1 MKYSNLI
8 ILAFCVSGTI
18 TTIAQTKKTAKKPVA
33 TKTEVVVAPVVV
45 EVKQEPIK
53 VEEPKVV
60 AETPKGEEKKSGGIG
75 GFFSKMKNKIKD
87 ATKSDDSKKEEKDK
101 TEVAS
106 ADSKKEEPKKK
117 KGSSKKSGNFTTVW
131 ETQFENKAERIAM
144 VSWDGTIVIGTD
156 DNSASALDGDG
167 KPLWDGDYKKMTT
180 NKTNKCEKQFAVF
193 KDGGG
198 YLFLF
203 DSRTMG
209 KDRVACLSMKTGKE
223 LWNSEEYQD
232 LIPKGKN
239 EDNSFA
245 DDGELETVKFIFELN
260 AFLISQRNSVILVNA
275 DNGNKIWE
283 TTRFKGGI
291 GKYIYSAEKNEIVLI
306 NFKPTALGA
315 LFSGFKN
322 QLVRIN
328 AANGDIVWD
337 VTFRGTIEKELITR
351 RSIVEMW
358 LKKDKLFL
366 NINGLMVF
374 DYASGKEL
382 WQATFETDVES
393 TNTGNSLF
401 GGKKRT
407 KIYNTISD
415 PIYTDEAV
423 YLVMLGNRDKTKYVE
438 KHEINTGKLLWTSE
452 KITGALAIPHI
463 YKAGNKIM
471 CQIGGKVQVQELRWE
486 EAGSSAL
493 SSGIST
499 LGGFGGGG
507 GMKSWVPYMFS
518 DYRAQKNGVLAL
530 DDNNGIT
537 SWRSEKF
544 DKRITDL
551 IINEDKTVFVGDGDE
566 FYGYDIASGNQL
578 FDVKHNDAKVG
589 KATDVID
596 FNDKVVVV
604 SEKGLAA
611 YFKKD
616 GTRAYA
622 TEKLRGIDGWYNIK
636 GNFFLRDQR
645 NSKNIIHGINMET
658 GETKGSVQ
666 SKGKGGNPQFGDGID
681 ITLDGEY
688 IFAFKGKKVEKIKVN
703 N

>member
-1 MKYSNLI
+1 M
-8 ILAFCVSGTI
+8 VSG
-18 TTIAQTKKTAKKPVA
+18 
-33 TKTEVVVAPVVV
+33 
-45 EVKQEPIK
+45 
-53 VEEPKVV
+53 
-60 AETPKGEEKKSGGIG
+60 
-75 GFFSKMKNKIKD
+75 
-87 ATKSDDSKKEEKDK
+87 
-101 TEVAS
+101 
-106 ADSKKEEPKKK
+106 
-117 KGSSKKSGNFTTVW
+117 
-131 ETQFENKAERIAM
+131 
-144 VSWDGTIVIGTD
+144 DGAIVIGTD
-156 DNSASALDGDG
+156 ENSASALDGDG

-180 NKTNKCEKQFAVF
+180 NKTNKCEKQYAIF

-203 DSRTMG
+203 DSRTLG
-209 KDRVACLSMKTGKE
+209 KDRVACLNIKTGKE

-291 GKYIYSAEKNEIVLI
+291 GKYIYNAEKNEIVMI

-337 VTFRGTIEKELITR
+337 VTFRGTIEKELVTR
-351 RSIVEMW
+351 RAIVEMW

-374 DYASGKEL
+374 DYATGNSL
-382 WQATFETDVES
+382 WEAVFETDVES
-393 TNTGNSLF
+393 TNSGNSLF

-407 KIYNTISD
+407 KIYRTIAD
-415 PIYTDEAV
+415 PIYTDDAV
-423 YLVMLGNRDKTKYVE
+423 YLVMLGNRDKTKYVQ
-438 KHEINTGKLLWTSE
+438 KHDINSGKLLWTSE
-452 KITGALAIPHI
+452 KITGALAIPNV

-471 CQIGGKVQVQELRWE
+471 IQIGGKVQVQELRYE
-486 EAGSSAL
+486 DATNSTASAI
-493 SSGIST
+493 SG

-507 GMKSWVPYMFS
+507 SAKQWVPYIFS

-530 DDNNGIT
+530 DDATGAT

-622 TEKLRGIDGWYNIK
+622 TEKLRGIDGWYNVS

-681 ITLDGEY
+681 ITKDGEFIY
-688 IFAFKGKKVEKIKVN
+688 AFKGKKVEKIKVN

>member
-1 MKYSNLI
+1 MSYFLVFGFNATLPCNQNIILIMKKNLI
-8 ILAFCVSGTI
+8 FIAAILLFSNNSN
-18 TTIAQTKKTAKKPVA
+18 AQFGKLLSKIKSKKTEEKS
-33 TKTEVVVAPVVV
+33 TTTSSSD
-45 EVKQEPIK
+45 EPI
-53 VEEPKVV
+53 
-60 AETPKGEEKKSGGIG
+60 
-75 GFFSKMKNKIKD
+75 
-87 ATKSDDSKKEEKDK
+87 
-101 TEVAS
+101 
-106 ADSKKEEPKKK
+106 KK
-117 KGSSKKSGNFTTVW
+117 KGSSKKSGNFSTVW
-131 ETQFENKAERIAM
+131 ETQFENKAESIAM
-144 VSWDGTIVIGTD
+144 VSWDGTIVIGSD
-156 DNSASALDGDG
+156 ENSASALDGDG

-203 DSRTMG
+203 DSRTLG
-209 KDRVACLSMKTGKE
+209 KDRVACLDMKTGKE
-223 LWNSEEYQD
+223 LWNSEEYQN

-283 TTRFKGGI
+283 STRFKGGV
-291 GKYIYSAEKNEIVLI
+291 GKYIYNSEKNEIVLI

-322 QLVRIN
+322 QLIRLN
-328 AANGDIVWD
+328 AGNGDIVWEA
-337 VTFRGTIEKELITR
+337 TFRGTIEKELVTR
-351 RSIVEMW
+351 KSIVEMW

-374 DYASGKEL
+374 DYATGKQL
-382 WQATFETDVES
+382 WEATFETDVAVS
-393 TNTGNSLF
+393 GGSSLL
-401 GGKKRT
+401 GGKKRS
-407 KIYNTISD
+407 KIYRTIAD
-415 PIYTDEAV
+415 PIYTDNAI
-423 YLVMLGNRDKTKYVE
+423 YLVMLGNKDKTKYVE
-438 KHEINTGKLLWTSE
+438 KHDINSGKLLWTSE
-452 KITGALAIPHI
+452 KITGALAIPNI

-471 CQIGGKVQVQELRWE
+471 VQIGGKVQVQELRWE
-486 EAGSSAL
+486 EATSSTA
-493 SSGIST
+493 SAVSA

-507 GMKSWVPYMFS
+507 GVKRWVPYIYS
-518 DYRAQKNGVLAL
+518 DYRAQKNGVLAI
-530 DDNNGIT
+530 DDASGTT
-537 SWRSEKF
+537 SWRSERF

-551 IINEDKTVFVGDGDE
+551 IIDNEKTVFVGDGDE
-566 FYGYDIASGNQL
+566 FYGYDVASGSQL

-589 KATDVID
+589 KAVDVID
-596 FNDKVVVV
+596 FSDKVVVI

-622 TEKLRGIDGWYNIK
+622 TEKLKGIDQWYNIS

-645 NSKNIIHGINMET
+645 NSKNIIYGINMET
-658 GETKGSVQ
+658 GETKGMVQ
-666 SKGKGGNPQFGDGID
+666 SKGEGGNPQFGDGID
-681 ITLDGEY
+681 ITKDGEY
-688 IFAFKGKKVEKIKVN
+688 IYAFKGKKVEKIKVN

>member
-1 MKYSNLI
+1 MSYFLVFDFNATLPCNQNIILIMKKNLI
-8 ILAFCVSGTI
+8 FIAAILLFSNNSN
-18 TTIAQTKKTAKKPVA
+18 AQFGKLLSKIKSKKTEEKS
-33 TKTEVVVAPVVV
+33 TTTSSSD
-45 EVKQEPIK
+45 EPI
-53 VEEPKVV
+53 
-60 AETPKGEEKKSGGIG
+60 
-75 GFFSKMKNKIKD
+75 
-87 ATKSDDSKKEEKDK
+87 
-101 TEVAS
+101 
-106 ADSKKEEPKKK
+106 KK
-117 KGSSKKSGNFTTVW
+117 KGSSKKSGNFSTVW
-131 ETQFENKAERIAM
+131 ETQFENKAESIAM
-144 VSWDGTIVIGTD
+144 VSWDGTIVIGSD
-156 DNSASALDGDG
+156 ENSASALDGDG

-203 DSRTMG
+203 DSRTLG
-209 KDRVACLSMKTGKE
+209 KDRVACLDMKTGKE
-223 LWNSEEYQD
+223 LWNSEEYQN

-283 TTRFKGGI
+283 STRFKGGV
-291 GKYIYSAEKNEIVLI
+291 GKYIYNSEKNEIILI

-322 QLVRIN
+322 QLIRLN
-328 AANGDIVWD
+328 AGNGDIVWEA
-337 VTFRGTIEKELITR
+337 TFRGTIEKELVTR
-351 RSIVEMW
+351 KSIVEMW

-374 DYASGKEL
+374 DYATGKQL
-382 WQATFETDVES
+382 WEATFETDVAVS
-393 TNTGNSLF
+393 GGSSLL
-401 GGKKRT
+401 GGKKRS
-407 KIYNTISD
+407 KIYRTIAD
-415 PIYTDEAV
+415 PIYTDNAI
-423 YLVMLGNRDKTKYVE
+423 YLVMLGNKDKTKYVE
-438 KHEINTGKLLWTSE
+438 KHDINSGKLLWTSE
-452 KITGALAIPHI
+452 KITGALAIPNI

-471 CQIGGKVQVQELRWE
+471 VQIGGKVQVQELRWE
-486 EAGSSAL
+486 EATSSTA
-493 SSGIST
+493 SAVSA

-507 GMKSWVPYMFS
+507 GVKRWVPYIYS
-518 DYRAQKNGVLAL
+518 DYRAQKNGVLAI
-530 DDNNGIT
+530 DDASGTT
-537 SWRSEKF
+537 SWRSERF

-551 IINEDKTVFVGDGDE
+551 IIDNEKTVFVGDGDE
-566 FYGYDIASGNQL
+566 FYGYDVASGSQL

-589 KATDVID
+589 KAVDVID
-596 FNDKVVVV
+596 FSDKVVVI

-622 TEKLRGIDGWYNIK
+622 TEKLKGIDQWYNIS

-645 NSKNIIHGINMET
+645 NSKNIIYGINMET
-658 GETKGSVQ
+658 GETKGMVQ
-666 SKGKGGNPQFGDGID
+666 SKGEGGNPQFGDGID
-681 ITLDGEY
+681 ITKDGEY
-688 IFAFKGKKVEKIKVN
+688 IYAFKGKKVEKIKVN

>member
-1 MKYSNLI
+1 MSYFFVFINQATLYCNIKINTNTMKKL
-8 ILAFCVSGTI
+8 LTI
-18 TTIAQTKKTAKKPVA
+18 VTIAALSTQVANAQFGNLLNKIKGKKTDET
-33 TKTEVVVAPVVV
+33 TKTETTTST
-45 EVKQEPIK
+45 EP
-53 VEEPKVV
+53 
-60 AETPKGEEKKSGGIG
+60 A
-75 GFFSKMKNKIKD
+75 
-87 ATKSDDSKKEEKDK
+87 
-101 TEVAS
+101 
-106 ADSKKEEPKKK
+106 KK
-117 KGSSKKSGNFTTVW
+117 KGSAKKSGNFSTVW
-131 ETQFENKAERIAM
+131 EAQFENKSDRIAM

-156 DNSASALDGDG
+156 ENSASALNGDG

-209 KDRVACLSMKTGKE
+209 KDRVACLDMATGKE

-232 LIPKGKN
+232 LVPKGKN

-275 DNGNKIWE
+275 DSGAKIWE

-291 GKYIYSAEKNEIVLI
+291 GKYIYSAEKNEIVMI

-328 AANGDIVWD
+328 AANGDIVWET
-337 VTFRGTIEKELITR
+337 TFRGTIEKELVTR

-374 DYASGKEL
+374 DYANGKEI
-382 WQATFETDVES
+382 WAATFETDVES
-393 TNTGNSLF
+393 TNGGNSLF

-407 KIYNTISD
+407 KIYRTIAD
-415 PIYTDEAV
+415 PIYTDNAV
-423 YLVMLGNRDKTKYVE
+423 YLVMLGNRDKTKYIE
-438 KHEINTGKLLWTSE
+438 KHDINSGKLLWTSE
-452 KITGALAIPHI
+452 KITGALAIPNV

-471 CQIGGKVQVQELRWE
+471 VQIGGKVQVQELRYE
-486 EAGSSAL
+486 EASNATASAI
-493 SSGIST
+493 SG

-507 GMKSWVPYMFS
+507 AAKQWVPYIYS

-530 DDNNGIT
+530 DDATGTT
-537 SWRSEKF
+537 SWRSERF

-566 FYGYDIASGNQL
+566 FYGYDVATGNQL

-596 FNDKVVVV
+596 FDDKVVVV

-616 GTRAYA
+616 GSRAYA
-622 TEKLRGIDGWYNIK
+622 TEKLRGIDGWYKIN

-681 ITLDGEY
+681 ITKDGEY

>member
-1 MKYSNLI
+1 MKKLVTLFTVALLFTNVSN
-8 ILAFCVSGTI
+8 
-18 TTIAQTKKTAKKPVA
+18 AQFGKLL
-33 TKTEVVVAPVVV
+33 
-45 EVKQEPIK
+45 
-53 VEEPKVV
+53 
-60 AETPKGEEKKSGGIG
+60 
-75 GFFSKMKNKIKD
+75 NKIKGKKTD
-87 ATKSDDSKKEEKDK
+87 ETATTTVTTATNQELIKKS
-101 TEVAS
+101 
-106 ADSKKEEPKKK
+106 
-117 KGSSKKSGNFTTVW
+117 GSSKKSGNFSTVW

-144 VSWDGTIVIGTD
+144 VSWDGTIVIGSD
-156 DNSASALDGDG
+156 DNSASALDGNG

-203 DSRTMG
+203 DARSLG
-209 KDRVACLSMKTGKE
+209 KDRVACLDMKTGKE

-260 AFLISQRNSVILVNA
+260 AFLISQRNSVTLVNA

-291 GKYIYSAEKNEIVLI
+291 GKYIYNAADNEIILL

-328 AANGDIVWD
+328 AANGAILWD
-337 VTFRGTIEKELITR
+337 ATFRGTIEKELVTR

-358 LKKDKLFL
+358 LNKDKIFL
-366 NINGLMVF
+366 NVNGLMVY
-374 DYASGKEL
+374 DYATGKEL
-382 WQATFETDVES
+382 WAATFETDVES
-393 TNTGNSLF
+393 KNTGNSLI

-415 PIYTDEAV
+415 PICTDDAV
-423 YLVMLGNRDKTKYVE
+423 YLVMLGNRDKTKYIE
-438 KHEINTGKLLWTSE
+438 KHDINSGKLLWTSE
-452 KITGALAIPHI
+452 KIVGALAIPHI

-507 GMKSWVPYMFS
+507 GMKTWVPYIFS

-530 DDNNGIT
+530 DDATGVT

-551 IINEDKTVFVGDGDE
+551 IIDSEKTVFVGDGDE
-566 FYGYDIASGNQL
+566 FYGYDIATGNQL

-589 KATDVID
+589 KAADVID
-596 FNDKVVVV
+596 FEDKVVVV

-616 GTRAYA
+616 GQRAYA
-622 TEKLRGIDGWYNIK
+622 TEKLKGIDQWYNVS

-645 NSKNIIHGINMET
+645 NSKNIIYGINMQT
-658 GETKGSVQ
+658 GETKGMVQ
-666 SKGKGGNPQFGDGID
+666 SKGKGGNPQYGDGID
-681 ITLDGEY
+681 ITKDGEFIY
-688 IFAFKGKKVEKIKVN
+688 AFKGKKVEKIKVN

>member
-1 MKYSNLI
+1 MSYFLVFDFNATLPCNQNI
-8 ILAFCVSGTI
+8 ILIMKKKLIF
-18 TTIAQTKKTAKKPVA
+18 IAAILLFSNNSNAQFGKLLSKIKSKKTEEKS
-33 TKTEVVVAPVVV
+33 TTTSSSD
-45 EVKQEPIK
+45 EPI
-53 VEEPKVV
+53 
-60 AETPKGEEKKSGGIG
+60 
-75 GFFSKMKNKIKD
+75 
-87 ATKSDDSKKEEKDK
+87 
-101 TEVAS
+101 
-106 ADSKKEEPKKK
+106 KK
-117 KGSSKKSGNFTTVW
+117 KGSSKKSGNFSTVW
-131 ETQFENKAERIAM
+131 ETQFENKAESIAM
-144 VSWDGTIVIGTD
+144 VSWDGTIVIGSD
-156 DNSASALDGDG
+156 ENSASALDGDG

-203 DSRTMG
+203 DSRTLG
-209 KDRVACLSMKTGKE
+209 KDRVACLDMKTGKE
-223 LWNSEEYQD
+223 LWNSEEYQN

-283 TTRFKGGI
+283 STRFKGGV
-291 GKYIYSAEKNEIVLI
+291 GKYIYNSEKNEIILI

-322 QLVRIN
+322 QLIRLN
-328 AANGDIVWD
+328 AGNGDIVWEA
-337 VTFRGTIEKELITR
+337 TFRGTIEKELVTR
-351 RSIVEMW
+351 KSIVEMW

-374 DYASGKEL
+374 DYATGKQL
-382 WQATFETDVES
+382 WEATFETDVAVS
-393 TNTGNSLF
+393 GGSSLL
-401 GGKKRT
+401 GGKKRS
-407 KIYNTISD
+407 KIYRTIAD
-415 PIYTDEAV
+415 PIYTDNAI
-423 YLVMLGNRDKTKYVE
+423 YLVMLGNKDKTKYVE
-438 KHEINTGKLLWTSE
+438 KHDINSGKLLWTSE
-452 KITGALAIPHI
+452 KITGALAIPNI

-471 CQIGGKVQVQELRWE
+471 VQIGGKVQVQELRWE
-486 EAGSSAL
+486 EATSSTA
-493 SSGIST
+493 SAVSA

-507 GMKSWVPYMFS
+507 GVKRWVPYIYS
-518 DYRAQKNGVLAL
+518 DYRAQKNGVLAI
-530 DDNNGIT
+530 DDASGTT
-537 SWRSEKF
+537 SWRSERF

-551 IINEDKTVFVGDGDE
+551 IIDNEKTVFVGDGDE
-566 FYGYDIASGNQL
+566 FYGYDVASGSQL

-589 KATDVID
+589 KAVDVID
-596 FNDKVVVV
+596 FSDKVVVI

-622 TEKLRGIDGWYNIK
+622 TEKLKGIDQWYNIS

-645 NSKNIIHGINMET
+645 NSKNIIYGINMET
-658 GETKGSVQ
+658 GETKGMVQ
-666 SKGKGGNPQFGDGID
+666 SKGEGGNPQFGDGID
-681 ITLDGEY
+681 ITKDGEY
-688 IFAFKGKKVEKIKVN
+688 IYAFKGKKVEKIKVN

>member
-1 MKYSNLI
+1 MKLLKTLSIITCLCMVSSPSN
-8 ILAFCVSGTI
+8 
-18 TTIAQTKKTAKKPVA
+18 AQFKKLLDKVKGKK
-33 TKTEVVVAPVVV
+33 
-45 EVKQEPIK
+45 
-53 VEEPKVV
+53 
-60 AETPKGEEKKSGGIG
+60 AETTETSTTSNTVSIKPKG
-75 GFFSKMKNKIKD
+75 N
-87 ATKSDDSKKEEKDK
+87 
-101 TEVAS
+101 
-106 ADSKKEEPKKK
+106 
-117 KGSSKKSGNFTTVW
+117 SKKSGNFTTVW
-131 ETQFENKAERIAM
+131 ENQFENKAERIAM

-156 DNSASALDGDG
+156 DNSGSAIDGDG
-167 KPLWDGDYKKMTT
+167 KPLWDGDYKKITT

-203 DSRTMG
+203 DSRSLG
-209 KDRVACLSMKTGKE
+209 KDRVACLDMKSGKE

-239 EDNSFA
+239 TDQSFA

-291 GKYIYSAEKNEIVLI
+291 GKYIYNNEKNEILLV

-315 LFSGFKN
+315 LFSVFKN
-322 QLVRIN
+322 QMVRIN
-328 AANGDIVWD
+328 ASNGDIVWEA
-337 VTFRGTIEKELITR
+337 TFTGMIEKELVTR
-351 RSIVEMW
+351 RSIIDMW
-358 LKKDKLFL
+358 IKNDKVFL
-366 NINGLMVF
+366 YINGLIVY
-374 DYASGKEL
+374 DYASGTKL
-382 WQATFETDVES
+382 WESIYETDMEGS
-393 TNTGNSLF
+393 RGNSLF
-401 GGKKRT
+401 GGKKQT
-407 KIYNTISD
+407 KIYGTIAD
-415 PIYTDEAV
+415 PLFTNDAV
-423 YLVMLGNRDKTKYVE
+423 YSVILGNRDKTKYVE
-438 KHEINTGKLLWTSE
+438 KHDIKTGRLLWTSE
-452 KITGALAIPHI
+452 KITGALAMPHI

-471 CQIGGKVQVQELRWE
+471 VQIGGKVQVQELRWE
-486 EAGSSAL
+486 EAGTSAL

-507 GMKSWVPYMFS
+507 GMKTWVPYIYT

-530 DDNNGIT
+530 DDSDGKT

-551 IINEDKTVFVGDGDE
+551 IIDNDKTVFVGDGDE
-566 FYGYDIASGNQL
+566 FYGYDIATGNQL

-596 FNDKVVVV
+596 FDDKVVVI

-616 GTRAYA
+616 GQRVYA
-622 TEKLRGIDGWYNIK
+622 TEKLKGIDQWYNIQ

-645 NSKNIIHGINMET
+645 NSKNIIYGINMET
-658 GETKGSVQ
+658 GETKGMVQ

-681 ITLDGEY
+681 ITKDGEY

>member
-1 MKYSNLI
+1 MSYFLVFDFNATLPCNQNIILIMKKNLI
-8 ILAFCVSGTI
+8 FIAAILLFSNNSN
-18 TTIAQTKKTAKKPVA
+18 AQFGKLLSKIKSKKTEEKS
-33 TKTEVVVAPVVV
+33 TTTSSSD
-45 EVKQEPIK
+45 EPI
-53 VEEPKVV
+53 
-60 AETPKGEEKKSGGIG
+60 
-75 GFFSKMKNKIKD
+75 
-87 ATKSDDSKKEEKDK
+87 
-101 TEVAS
+101 
-106 ADSKKEEPKKK
+106 KK
-117 KGSSKKSGNFTTVW
+117 KGSSKKSGNFSTVW
-131 ETQFENKAERIAM
+131 ETQFENKAESIAM
-144 VSWDGTIVIGTD
+144 VSWDGTIVIGSD
-156 DNSASALDGDG
+156 ENSASALDGDG

-203 DSRTMG
+203 DSRTLG
-209 KDRVACLSMKTGKE
+209 KDRVACLDMKTGKE
-223 LWNSEEYQD
+223 LWNSEEYQN

-283 TTRFKGGI
+283 STRFKGGV
-291 GKYIYSAEKNEIVLI
+291 GKYIYNSEKNEIVLI

-322 QLVRIN
+322 QLIRLN
-328 AANGDIVWD
+328 AGNGDIVWEA
-337 VTFRGTIEKELITR
+337 TFRGTIEKELVTR
-351 RSIVEMW
+351 KSIVEMW

-374 DYASGKEL
+374 DYATGKQL
-382 WQATFETDVES
+382 WEATFETDVAVS
-393 TNTGNSLF
+393 GGSSLL
-401 GGKKRT
+401 GGKKRS
-407 KIYNTISD
+407 KIYRTIAD
-415 PIYTDEAV
+415 PIYTDNAI
-423 YLVMLGNRDKTKYVE
+423 YLVMLGNKDKTKYVE
-438 KHEINTGKLLWTSE
+438 KHDINSGKLLWTSE
-452 KITGALAIPHI
+452 KITGALAIPNI

-471 CQIGGKVQVQELRWE
+471 VQIGGKVQVQELRWE
-486 EAGSSAL
+486 EATSSTA
-493 SSGIST
+493 SAVSA

-507 GMKSWVPYMFS
+507 GVKRWVPYIYS
-518 DYRAQKNGVLAL
+518 DYRAQKNGVLAI
-530 DDNNGIT
+530 DDASGTT
-537 SWRSEKF
+537 SWRSERF

-551 IINEDKTVFVGDGDE
+551 IIDNEKTVFVGDGDE
-566 FYGYDIASGNQL
+566 FYGYDVASGSQL

-589 KATDVID
+589 KAVDVID
-596 FNDKVVVV
+596 FSDKVVVI

-622 TEKLRGIDGWYNIK
+622 TEKLKGIDQWYNIS

-645 NSKNIIHGINMET
+645 NSKNIIYGINMET
-658 GETKGSVQ
+658 GETKGMVQ
-666 SKGKGGNPQFGDGID
+666 SKGEGGNPQFGDGID
-681 ITLDGEY
+681 ITKDGEY
-688 IFAFKGKKVEKIKVN
+688 IYAFKGKKVEKIKVN